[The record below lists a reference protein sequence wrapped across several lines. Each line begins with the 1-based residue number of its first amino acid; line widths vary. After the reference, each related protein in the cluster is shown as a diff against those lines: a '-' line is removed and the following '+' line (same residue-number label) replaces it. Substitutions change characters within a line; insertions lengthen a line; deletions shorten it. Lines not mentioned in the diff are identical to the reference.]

1 MKTIILIFLIMPFVV
16 HSQSSIKYLSGVP
29 EKFITQYYQKL
40 HNYNPLQVGNL
51 WVYQQTDTDGSK
63 HYFRRSV
70 VKDTIVNSK
79 KYFKKV
85 DYRSKTIMIN
95 NIPTSVNLFDWER
108 NDTLKK
114 ASYMLDIEDLNNN
127 GKTDD
132 ELLLDSLEVPQN
144 KDPRNLFLSYRYTW
158 KNVPGLS
165 NPAHV
170 GFFSPKDS
178 SWAIIFGD
186 TVMTRQVQYGEKFLE
201 EIIADKYGVVYIL
214 NEGPAAILT
223 GAKING
229 KQYGTIVSVKKM
241 ENNLPSDVVLY
252 NNYPNPF
259 NPATTIK
266 FEIPTASFVTIK
278 VFDMLGKEIATL
290 VNETKSAGYYNVTFD
305 ASKLTSG
312 VYIYTISTNNFT
324 QSRKILLMK

>member
-1 MKTIILIFLIMPFVV
+1 MPFVV

-95 NIPTSVNLFDWER
+95 SIPTSVNLFDWER

-259 NPATTIK
+259 NPTTNINFSIPHKSQIK
-266 FEIPTASFVTIK
+266 LS
-278 VFDMLGKEIATL
+278 VFDVLGREVSILADGIYETGKYEISFNASNLPSGIYFYNLTNGSSSITKKMLLIK
-290 VNETKSAGYYNVTFD
+290 
-305 ASKLTSG
+305 
-312 VYIYTISTNNFT
+312 
-324 QSRKILLMK
+324 